1 MNPNDISL
9 PLSVLL
15 QALSYCDEEFMLQ
28 LQDRHLD
35 MAEAVTFPVY
45 LNMAAVQIKLGD
57 YATAA
62 HNCTQVGFRV

>member
-1 MNPNDISL
+1 
-9 PLSVLL
+9 
-15 QALSYCDEEFMLQ
+15 MLQ
-28 LQDRHLD
+28 LHDKHLD

-62 HNCTQVGFRV
+62 HNCTQVSWWWGRGVALG

>member
-1 MNPNDISL
+1 
-9 PLSVLL
+9 
-15 QALSYCDEEFMLQ
+15 MLQ
-28 LQDRHLD
+28 LHDKHLD

-62 HNCTQVGFRV
+62 HNCTQVNLVVGKATR